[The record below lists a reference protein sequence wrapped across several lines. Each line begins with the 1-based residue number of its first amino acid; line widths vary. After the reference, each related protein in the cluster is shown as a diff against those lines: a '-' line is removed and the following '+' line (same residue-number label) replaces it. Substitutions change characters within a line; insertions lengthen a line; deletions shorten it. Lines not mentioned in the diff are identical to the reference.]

1 MSFVLF
7 LNGCSFL
14 SLYSVNPDQKL
25 DKISY
30 EKNSY
35 IKTGKSTIFL
45 SDDSNYNIFEEK
57 LRRTNVKKGE
67 YDYGFIEHNML
78 IYQDKNDIYFY
89 VRRYDKY
96 LGRYFDELF
105 GLSKEIELDPNVA
118 DNLSLIKLSDIKC
131 DDESE
136 ICTIYAKKAGYI
148 IKMYEEKGDRLGYI
162 DFEYI
167 DYKPLIKRYKE
178 GIEHYDDSITKI
190 PKPEKVEKFFASSLL
205 YKKIASATTQ
215 KQLQATKNIVS
226 YFGYNFLKPYL
237 VEKELQIETENR
249 WKKFLQDYKIALKSS
264 KNAKKEFIQKYA
276 NIKNV
281 CIYKINA
288 NWLNIRAKKSV
299 DARVVGQYRNND
311 TVVALNHS
319 KGWVK
324 TPNGWI
330 SGKYLQK
337 QNCYDYIAKVDRV
350 KRQVFTANRV
360 AVLKSNS
367 IQEVTAYYKRHKTD
381 NKIKQHLI
389 NLYRKENTISSYH
402 NAYLLSNAKS
412 DLDKIL
418 LYSQTVTELEKF
430 LNKYRSS
437 QYKDILNK
445 AKKRLAQLYRKE
457 NSFDGFYKVYKLTIK
472 PSDIKKA
479 LELAKTAEEKAKIE
493 KVVFKNIKNKSA
505 LVNVKLISQNSYTD
519 YDEDEGGIFTKYSL
533 SGKLHITSKIRVDWN
548 EASPF
553 QPIYGTYKILVKLL
567 VVAPRYLQ
575 RRSNWVGNAD
585 ENDDATQERTF
596 SIKLNADKLQETK
609 SYDLGSI
616 VTTFFER
623 GSAGGFTAK
632 WLRDNA
638 YIKVKSVQI
647 TFDAA
652 NTIKNKPLNININ
665 KVFAYKKPLYSNI
678 LVMKGSLNDSDK
690 LIDRF
695 NNIDRSQ
702 EGSSTSS
709 SNNSVNICV
718 PSIPQP
724 SEYSQCRASTAS
736 ASYENATVE
745 LSRGGGGL
753 SSSDCYDIKVYTGNN
768 TGVGNTCGGINGSW
782 SVRVN
787 GQSGFANGLGS
798 AIEWLLNRM

>member
-1 MSFVLF
+1 MGVKLMKTIIIKIIVISFVLF
-7 LNGCSFL
+7 LSSCST
-14 SLYSVNPDQKL
+14 YSVNPDEKL
-25 DKISY
+25 DTINY
-30 EKNSY
+30 TKNSY
-35 IKTGKSTIFL
+35 LKTGKSTLFVYND
-45 SDDSNYNIFEEK
+45 SDYYYFKRK
-57 LRRTNVKKGE
+57 LRSKR
-67 YDYGFIEHNML
+67 DI
-78 IYQDKNDIYFY
+78 IYQDDNDIYFY
-89 VRRYDKY
+89 REYYDS
-96 LGRYFDELF
+96 ELHENF
-105 GLSKEIELDPNVA
+105 KQLVGLSKEVELELYKT
-118 DNLSLIKLSDIKC
+118 DNLSPVKLSDIHC
-131 DDESE
+131 NDDSE
-136 ICTIYAKKAGYI
+136 ICTIYALKAGYFI
-148 IKMYEEKGDRLGYI
+148 NMYEDKNGLGNI
-162 DFEYI
+162 NFEYI
-167 DYKPLIKRYKE
+167 DFKPLIKKYKE
-178 GIEHYDDSITKI
+178 AVENYDDSAITKI
-190 PKPEKVEKFFASSLL
+190 PKPDKVEKFFPSSLL
-205 YKKIASATTQ
+205 QKKIVLATTK

-237 VEKELQIETENR
+237 SEKELQIETENR

-505 LVNVKLISQNSYTD
+505 LVNVKLISQDSYTD

-647 TFDAA
+647 TFDSA